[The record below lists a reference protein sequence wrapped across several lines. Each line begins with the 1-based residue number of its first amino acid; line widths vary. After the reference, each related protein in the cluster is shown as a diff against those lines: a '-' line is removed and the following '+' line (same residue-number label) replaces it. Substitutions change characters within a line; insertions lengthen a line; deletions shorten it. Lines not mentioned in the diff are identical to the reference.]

1 MCGGLIGR
9 IKRYSDDTIQFS
21 YEGSKICMRV
31 VELLVVILT
40 CLAKAGAQ
48 LFAVY
53 AIKYDH
59 ELMIVWLC
67 CDVIKQLVAA
77 H

>member
-1 MCGGLIGR
+1 MCDGLEWR

-21 YEGSKICMRV
+21 NEGSKICMRV
-31 VELLVVILT
+31 VELLAVVLA
-40 CLAKAGAQ
+40 CLAKASAQ